1 MFLISLMHLAPEFP
15 RFDVSSIFS
24 SLLLE
29 KGSLGLGLDAPKL
42 EISQVVPGSPKNEL
56 FEPFSGK

>member
-1 MFLISLMHLAPEFP
+1 MHLAPDV

-24 SLLLE
+24 SFLLE

-42 EISQVVPGSPKNEL
+42 EISQAVPGSPKNEL